1 MKTCKH
7 VFASLA
13 FCYIWARMEM
23 IQDKLKVSIA
33 YSLKERTG
41 KILEE
46 VPASYPFVYIH
57 GFNNIIPGLEDAL
70 EGRHLNESFSV
81 DIPFEQGYGPY
92 RPDLVMEVPKDE
104 LREVGEIWLG
114 MELEMYMD
122 EDVREFQLPETADE
136 FVDGLNLDD
145 DEESD
150 GIYTIKEIKKDT
162 VVVDGNHPFAGKDL
176 TFDVT
181 VVAIEQPSFTELES
195 GYPDREEDFDHF
207 DDGFDEADGEDFDD
221 NNHNRRWR

>member
-1 MKTCKH
+1 M
-7 VFASLA
+7 
-13 FCYIWARMEM
+13 
-23 IQDKLKVSIA
+23 
-33 YSLKERTG
+33 
-41 KILEE
+41 
-46 VPASYPFVYIH
+46 
-57 GFNNIIPGLEDAL
+57 
-70 EGRHLNESFSV
+70 NESFTV

-145 DEESD
+145 DDESD

-207 DDGFDEADGEDFDD
+207 DDGFDGADGEDFDD

>member
-1 MKTCKH
+1 
-7 VFASLA
+7 
-13 FCYIWARMEM
+13 MET

-81 DIPFEQGYGPY
+81 DIPFEKGYGPY
-92 RPDLVMEVPKDE
+92 RPDLVMEVPKEE

-145 DEESD
+145 DDESD

-162 VVVDGNHPFAGKDL
+162 VIVDGNHPFAGKDL

-181 VVAIEQPSFTELES
+181 VVDIDQPSFSELES
-195 GYPDREEDFDHF
+195 GYPDRDEYDDFGDFDGENEDFN
-207 DDGFDEADGEDFDD
+207 D
-221 NNHNRRWR
+221 NNLNRRWR

>member
-1 MKTCKH
+1 
-7 VFASLA
+7 
-13 FCYIWARMEM
+13 MEI

-33 YSLKERTG
+33 YTLKERTG

-46 VPASYPFVYIH
+46 VPEHVPFVYIH
-57 GFNNIIPGLEDAL
+57 GSNNIIPGLESAL
-70 EGRHLNESFSV
+70 NGRHLNEHFSV

-92 RPDLVMEVPKDE
+92 RPDLILEVPKEE

-114 MELEMYMD
+114 MELEMFMD
-122 EDVREFQLPETADE
+122 NDVREFQLPETADE

-162 VVVDGNHPFAGKDL
+162 VIVDGNHPFAGKDL
-176 TFDVT
+176 IFDVT
-181 VVAIEQPSFTELES
+181 VVAIEEPSFSELES
-195 GYPDREEDFDHF
+195 GYPEGEFDDFDDYDHF
-207 DDGFDEADGEDFDD
+207 DESDGENFDTD
-221 NNHNRRWR
+221 SHNRRWR

>member
-1 MKTCKH
+1 
-7 VFASLA
+7 
-13 FCYIWARMEM
+13 MEI

-70 EGRHLNESFSV
+70 EGRHLNESFTV

-145 DEESD
+145 DDESD

-162 VVVDGNHPFAGKDL
+162 VVVAPTAKKILTILTTASTEPTAKILTTTTTTGDGANGIDGRTQEGCRRSRGRYDQGRH
-176 TFDVT
+176 
-181 VVAIEQPSFTELES
+181 
-195 GYPDREEDFDHF
+195 DR
-207 DDGFDEADGEDFDD
+207 GSWNG
-221 NNHNRRWR
+221 